1 MNIRQF
7 NYECRPGAPSVRRP
21 EKYSRPKWIR
31 GSDIGGP
38 FVRDSRSSGRARIF
52 AVVAPPT
59 RTSLGRKTIRQI
71 LIFDNH
77 PDSLWLVSESG
88 INLDSD
94 DTASWAERR
103 TSIICG
109 SVLIAIVLVTLLWL
123 LLW

>member
-1 MNIRQF
+1 M
-7 NYECRPGAPSVRRP
+7 SH
-21 EKYSRPKWIR
+21 
-31 GSDIGGP
+31 IGGP
-38 FVRDSRSSGRARIF
+38 FIRDSRSSGRRRIF

-77 PDSLWLVSESG
+77 PDSLRLVFESG
-88 INLDSD
+88 VNLDSD
-94 DTASWAERR
+94 DTASRAEKR

-109 SVLIAIVLVTLLWL
+109 SILIAVVLVTLLWP